1 MFGNLLFFLCWN
13 EGNFESKHGT
23 MYFETLHIIRFEL
36 SWANRLFQVRSESRS
51 DGFCCYP
58 SVTTHLSSFL
68 YISYLYNLL
77 VSLYRGGQCG
87 QKNTER
93 DWELKEYLE
102 CSCNPQPPPPWKT
115 LESGVERGKE
125 VWRPG
130 IISSTR
136 IVLTTYNLCCIEE
149 RDRLAFRSWG
159 MLLWV
164 FCSFYEN
171 ERYWNKP

>member
-1 MFGNLLFFLCWN
+1 MKETLNPN
-13 EGNFESKHGT
+13 T
-23 MYFETLHIIRFEL
+23 RYFETLHIIRFEL

-51 DGFCCYP
+51 DGFCCYS

-102 CSCNPQPPPPWKT
+102 CSCNPQPPPPLKNIGKWGGEGEGSLTPGDYFKYSYCVNYIQP
-115 LESGVERGKE
+115 LLHRRER
-125 VWRPG
+125 
-130 IISSTR
+130 SS
-136 IVLTTYNLCCIEE
+136 CI
-149 RDRLAFRSWG
+149 
-159 MLLWV
+159 
-164 FCSFYEN
+164 
-171 ERYWNKP
+171 

>member
-1 MFGNLLFFLCWN
+1 MKETLNPN
-13 EGNFESKHGT
+13 T
-23 MYFETLHIIRFEL
+23 RYFETLHIIRFEL

-68 YISYLYNLL
+68 YTSYLYNLL

-102 CSCNPQPPPPWKT
+102 CSCNPQPPPPLKNI
-115 LESGVERGKE
+115 GKWGGE
-125 VWRPG
+125 GEGSLTPG
-130 IISSTR
+130 DHFKYS
-136 IVLTTYNLCCIEE
+136 VFTTYNLCCIEE
-149 RDRLAFRSWG
+149 RDRLAFRS
-159 MLLWV
+159 
-164 FCSFYEN
+164 
-171 ERYWNKP
+171 

>member
-1 MFGNLLFFLCWN
+1 MKETLNPN
-13 EGNFESKHGT
+13 T
-23 MYFETLHIIRFEL
+23 RYFETLQIIRFEL

-68 YISYLYNLL
+68 YTSYLYNLL

-102 CSCNPQPPPPWKT
+102 CSCNPQPPPPPLKNI
-115 LESGVERGKE
+115 GKWGGE
-125 VWRPG
+125 GEGSLTPG
-130 IISSTR
+130 DHFKYS
-136 IVLTTYNLCCIEE
+136 VFTTYNLCCIEE

>member
-1 MFGNLLFFLCWN
+1 MKETLNPN
-13 EGNFESKHGT
+13 T
-23 MYFETLHIIRFEL
+23 RYFETLHIIRFEL

-68 YISYLYNLL
+68 YTSYLYNLL

-102 CSCNPQPPPPWKT
+102 CSCNPQPPAPLEIHWKV
-115 LESGVERGKE
+115 GWRGGRKFDVRGSFQVLVLCLLHTTFAASKRE
-125 VWRPG
+125 
-130 IISSTR
+130 
-136 IVLTTYNLCCIEE
+136 IVLHLGAEACYFEFSVLSMKTNVIGTNLKNNEE
-149 RDRLAFRSWG
+149 
-159 MLLWV
+159 
-164 FCSFYEN
+164 
-171 ERYWNKP
+171 

>member
-1 MFGNLLFFLCWN
+1 
-13 EGNFESKHGT
+13 

-68 YISYLYNLL
+68 YTSYLYNLL

-87 QKNTER
+87 RKNTER

-102 CSCNPQPPPPWKT
+102 CSCNPQLPPPPPWKT

-136 IVLTTYNLCCIEE
+136 IVFTTYNLCCIEE

>member
-1 MFGNLLFFLCWN
+1 
-13 EGNFESKHGT
+13 

-102 CSCNPQPPPPWKT
+102 CSCNPQPPPPMKKN
-115 LESGVERGKE
+115 GKWGGE
-125 VWRPG
+125 GEGSLTPG
-130 IISSTR
+130 DHFKYS
-136 IVLTTYNLCCIEE
+136 VFTTYNLCCIEE

>member
-1 MFGNLLFFLCWN
+1 MKETLNPN
-13 EGNFESKHGT
+13 T
-23 MYFETLHIIRFEL
+23 RYFETLHIIRFEL

-68 YISYLYNLL
+68 YTSYLYNLL

-102 CSCNPQPPPPWKT
+102 CSCNPQPPPPPLKNI
-115 LESGVERGKE
+115 GKWGGE
-125 VWRPG
+125 GEGSLTPG
-130 IISSTR
+130 DHFKYS
-136 IVLTTYNLCCIEE
+136 VFTTYNLCCIEE

>member
-1 MFGNLLFFLCWN
+1 MKETLNPN
-13 EGNFESKHGT
+13 T
-23 MYFETLHIIRFEL
+23 RYFETLQIIRFEL

-68 YISYLYNLL
+68 YTSYLYNLL

-102 CSCNPQPPPPWKT
+102 CSCNPQPPPPPWKT

-136 IVLTTYNLCCIEE
+136 CLLHTTFAASKREIVLHLGAEACYFEFSVLSMKTNVIGTNLKNNEE
-149 RDRLAFRSWG
+149 
-159 MLLWV
+159 
-164 FCSFYEN
+164 
-171 ERYWNKP
+171 

>member
-1 MFGNLLFFLCWN
+1 MEICCFFSARMKETLN
-13 EGNFESKHGT
+13 PNT
-23 MYFETLHIIRFEL
+23 RYFETLHIIRFEL

-68 YISYLYNLL
+68 YTSYLYNLL

-102 CSCNPQPPPPWKT
+102 CSCNPQSPPLEKHWKVGWRGGRKFDARGSFQV
-115 LESGVERGKE
+115 LGVYYIQPLLHRRER
-125 VWRPG
+125 
-130 IISSTR
+130 SS
-136 IVLTTYNLCCIEE
+136 CI
-149 RDRLAFRSWG
+149 
-159 MLLWV
+159 
-164 FCSFYEN
+164 
-171 ERYWNKP
+171 

>member
-1 MFGNLLFFLCWN
+1 MKETLNPN
-13 EGNFESKHGT
+13 T
-23 MYFETLHIIRFEL
+23 RYFETLHIIRFEL

-102 CSCNPQPPPPWKT
+102 CSCNPQPPPPPLKNI
-115 LESGVERGKE
+115 GKWGGE
-125 VWRPG
+125 GEGSLTPG
-130 IISSTR
+130 DHFKYS
-136 IVLTTYNLCCIEE
+136 VFTTYNLCCIEE

>member
-1 MFGNLLFFLCWN
+1 MF
-13 EGNFESKHGT
+13 
-23 MYFETLHIIRFEL
+23 FETLHIIRFEL

-68 YISYLYNLL
+68 YTSYLYNLL

-102 CSCNPQPPPPWKT
+102 CSCNPPPPPPPLKNIGKWGGEGEGSLTPGDHFKYSYCVYYIQP
-115 LESGVERGKE
+115 LLHRRER
-125 VWRPG
+125 
-130 IISSTR
+130 SS
-136 IVLTTYNLCCIEE
+136 CI
-149 RDRLAFRSWG
+149 
-159 MLLWV
+159 
-164 FCSFYEN
+164 
-171 ERYWNKP
+171 

>member
-1 MFGNLLFFLCWN
+1 MKETLNPN
-13 EGNFESKHGT
+13 T
-23 MYFETLHIIRFEL
+23 RYFETLHIIRFEL

-68 YISYLYNLL
+68 YTSYLYNLL

-136 IVLTTYNLCCIEE
+136 IVFTTTFAASKREIVLHLGAEACYFEFSVLSMKTNVIGTNLKNNEE
-149 RDRLAFRSWG
+149 
-159 MLLWV
+159 
-164 FCSFYEN
+164 
-171 ERYWNKP
+171 